1 MNPSRTNGFSRR
13 NGVNLRV
20 WCRFKLFGS
29 FVFFFLDENAVKR
42 WGNASIHTRCGF
54 WSFPLIFSNSFELG
68 LGFWIRTARIGYGF
82 TRFWTCDDFNKVKW
96 VWEFTWALVG
106 DLSRNLRKTLN
117 LDLVSLISWLE
128 FGNRPVILFLFS
140 SLVQNPWVL
149 SLFFSIP
156 ILWSYLGFVASSDEF
171 NAWIAE
177 RITQWWRFLL
187 ESLRV
192 HTNSMILACIWFLET
207 VRVCEIALC
216 SSILWVCYDFDPTE
230 SERESFFLF
239 VMWRVL
245 YGFLWHSR
253 PYIGWHV
260 DSEPIATWHLDF
272 DCLRGLWTDF
282 NSKDL
287 SAKNKTKRTNLQF

>member
-1 MNPSRTNGFSRR
+1 MRKCFDPHS
-13 NGVNLRV
+13 L
-20 WCRFKLFGS
+20 WILKLS
-29 FVFFFLDENAVKR
+29 SD
-42 WGNASIHTRCGF
+42 
-54 WSFPLIFSNSFELG
+54 FSNSFELG

-82 TRFWTCDDFNKVKW
+82 TRFWTCDDFNEVKW

-117 LDLVSLISWLE
+117 LDSVSLIPWLE

-156 ILWSYLGFVASSDEF
+156 ILWSHLGFVASSDEF

-192 HTNSMILACIWFLET
+192 HTNSMILAWIWFLET

-230 SERESFFLF
+230 SEREKFFLF
-239 VMWRVL
+239 VMWRL
-245 YGFLWHSR
+245 ICGSFSDLHSTW
-253 PYIGWHV
+253 PYIGCHV
-260 DSEPIATWHLDF
+260 CAEPMEMRHLDL
-272 DCLRGLWTDF
+272 DSLRGTCGLNWKK
-282 NSKDL
+282 KD
-287 SAKNKTKRTNLQF
+287 